1 MPAASV
7 FHHSTH
13 SPALK
18 KYLFLAAKIVVSLSL
33 LGYLLW
39 QLDWPSLIEKAG
51 NLSWWTLPVAVS
63 ILLFSLYIGTLRWSV
78 LLRTH
83 YPSFSTWLLFRHYLV
98 ATLFNNI
105 LPTAT
110 GGDLIR
116 SYYIYRYNRD
126 AVCAVSP
133 IVTERVIGLVVL
145 LAINVAAI
153 YLTDSVAIVSKTLW
167 STLTLILTGAITVL
181 TLIALPA
188 TYWPLHRILE
198 RLARFRLISFML
210 RMGEATHGYLKHPAT
225 LLIIILYSAAAQL
238 LGVLVY
244 YVLAMGLG
252 VDVSIQ
258 VILVVIPLAFMA
270 AALPISIGGMG
281 VRELATVGLLMRF
294 GIAENDAAAVA
305 LFFIPV
311 LLIASLPGLYIYLTE
326 SGNKTLLKEAEE
338 SRIN

>member
-1 MPAASV
+1 M
-7 FHHSTH
+7 
-13 SPALK
+13 K
-18 KYLFLAAKIVVSLSL
+18 KHLLLAVKITISLGL
-33 LGYLLW
+33 LGYLLS
-39 QLDWPSLIEKAG
+39 QLDWPALIEKAAD
-51 NLSWWTLPVAVS
+51 LSWWTIPLAVS
-63 ILLFSLYIGTLRWSV
+63 VLFLTLYIGTLRWAV

-83 YPSFSTWLLFRHYLV
+83 YTTFSTPLLFRHYLV

-133 IVTERVIGLVVL
+133 IVTERIIGLVVL

-153 YLTDSVAIVSKTLW
+153 YLTDSVAIVSKALW
-167 STLTLILTGAITVL
+167 STLTLILTGAVVTL

-188 TYWPLHRILE
+188 TYWPLHRMLE
-198 RLARFRLISFML
+198 RLARFRLIGFIL
-210 RMGEATHGYLKHPAT
+210 RMGEATHGYLKHPTT

-238 LGVLVY
+238 FAVLVY
-244 YVLAMGLG
+244 YILAIGLG
-252 VDVSIQ
+252 VDISIQ

-294 GIAENDAAAVA
+294 GIAESEAAAIA
-305 LFFIPV
+305 LMYIPV
-311 LLIASLPGLYIYLTE
+311 LLLASLPGLYIYL
-326 SGNKTLLKEAEE
+326 SQSANRTLLKEAEE

>member
-1 MPAASV
+1 
-7 FHHSTH
+7 
-13 SPALK
+13 LK
-18 KYLFLAAKIVVSLSL
+18 KYLLLALKITISLGL
-33 LGYLLW
+33 LGYLLS
-39 QLDWPSLIEKAG
+39 QLDWPALIDKAVG
-51 NLSWWTLPVAVS
+51 LAWWTIPLAVFV
-63 ILLFSLYIGTLRWSV
+63 LLLTLYIGTLRWAV

-83 YPSFSTWLLFRHYLV
+83 YTTFNTPLLFRHYLV

-116 SYYIYRYNRD
+116 SYYIYRHNRD
-126 AVCAVSP
+126 TVCAVSP

-153 YLTDSVAIVSKTLW
+153 YLTDSVDIVSKALW
-167 STLTLILTGAITVL
+167 STLTLILTGAIATL

-188 TYWPLHRILE
+188 TYWPIHKLLE
-198 RLARFRLISFML
+198 RLARFRIIGFIL

-225 LLIIILYSAAAQL
+225 LLKIISYSAAAQL
-238 LGVLVY
+238 FAVLVY
-244 YVLAMGLG
+244 YILAIGLG
-252 VDVSIQ
+252 VDISIQ

-294 GIAENDAAAVA
+294 GIVESDAAAIA
-305 LFFIPV
+305 LMYIPV
-311 LLIASLPGLYIYLTE
+311 LLLASLPGLYIYL
-326 SGNKTLLKEAEE
+326 SQSSNRTLLKEAEE

>member
-1 MPAASV
+1 M
-7 FHHSTH
+7 
-13 SPALK
+13 K
-18 KYLFLAAKIVVSLSL
+18 KYLLLAVKISISLGL
-33 LGYLLW
+33 LGYLLS
-39 QLDWPSLIEKAG
+39 QLDWPALLEKAAG
-51 NLSWWTLPVAVS
+51 LAWWTIPLAVS
-63 ILLFSLYIGTLRWSV
+63 VLFLTLYIGTLRWAV

-83 YPSFSTWLLFRHYLV
+83 YTTFNTPQLFRHYLV

-116 SYYIYRYNRD
+116 SYYIYRHNND

-153 YLTDSVAIVSKTLW
+153 FLTDSVDIVSKALW
-167 STLTLILTGAITVL
+167 STLTLILAGAIATL

-188 TYWPLHRILE
+188 TYWPIHRLLE
-198 RLARFRLISFML
+198 RLARFRFIGFIL
-210 RMGEATHGYLKHPAT
+210 RMGEATHGYLKHPTT

-238 LGVLVY
+238 FAVLVY
-244 YVLAMGLG
+244 YILAQGLG
-252 VDVSIQ
+252 VDISIQ

-294 GIAENDAAAVA
+294 GIAESDAA
-305 LFFIPV
+305 
-311 LLIASLPGLYIYLTE
+311 
-326 SGNKTLLKEAEE
+326 
-338 SRIN
+338 

>member
-1 MPAASV
+1 M
-7 FHHSTH
+7 
-13 SPALK
+13 K
-18 KYLFLAAKIVVSLSL
+18 KYLLLAVKISISLGL
-33 LGYLLW
+33 LGYLLS
-39 QLDWPSLIEKAG
+39 QLDWPALLDKAAG
-51 NLSWWTLPVAVS
+51 LAWWTIPLAVS
-63 ILLFSLYIGTLRWSV
+63 VLLLTLYIGTLRWAV

-83 YPSFSTWLLFRHYLV
+83 YTTFNTPLLFRHYLV

-116 SYYIYRYNRD
+116 SYYIYRHNRD

-153 YLTDSVAIVSKTLW
+153 YLTDSVDIVSKALW
-167 STLTLILTGAITVL
+167 STLTLILTGAIATL

-188 TYWPLHRILE
+188 TYWPIHRLLE
-198 RLARFRLISFML
+198 RLARFRIIGFIL
-210 RMGEATHGYLKHPAT
+210 RMGEATHGYLKHSTT
-225 LLIIILYSAAAQL
+225 LLVIILYSAAAQL
-238 LGVLVY
+238 FAVLVY
-244 YVLAMGLG
+244 YILAMGLG

-294 GIAENDAAAVA
+294 GIAESDAAAIA
-305 LFFIPV
+305 LMYIPV
-311 LLIASLPGLYIYLTE
+311 LLLASLPGLYIYL
-326 SGNKTLLKEAEE
+326 SQSSNRTLLKEAEE
-338 SRIN
+338 SRLN

>member
-1 MPAASV
+1 M
-7 FHHSTH
+7 
-13 SPALK
+13 K
-18 KYLFLAAKIVVSLSL
+18 KYLLLAVKVVVSLSL

-39 QLDWPSLIEKAG
+39 QLDWPSLISKAAS
-51 NLSWWTLPVAVS
+51 LSWWTLPLAVFL
-63 ILLFSLYIGTLRWSV
+63 LLFALYISTLRWSV

-83 YPSFSTWLLFRHYLV
+83 CPSFSTRLLFRYNLV

-116 SYYIYRYNRD
+116 SYYIYRRNRD

-145 LAINVAAI
+145 LTINVAAI
-153 YLTDSVAIVSKTLW
+153 YLTDSVAIISKTLW
-167 STLTLILTGAITVL
+167 STLILILTGSIVVL
-181 TLIALPA
+181 TLIAIPA

-198 RLARFRLISFML
+198 RLARFRLISFIL

-225 LLIIILYSAAAQL
+225 LLIIIFYSAAAQL
-238 LGVLVY
+238 LAVLVY
-244 YVLAMGLG
+244 YVLAMGLD

-258 VILVVIPLAFMA
+258 IILVVIPLAFMA

-294 GIAENDAAAVA
+294 GITENDAAAIA
-305 LFFIPV
+305 LFYIPV
-311 LLIASLPGLYIYLTE
+311 LLLASLPGLYIYL
-326 SGNKTLLKEAEE
+326 SQPSNRTLLKEAEE

>member
-1 MPAASV
+1 M
-7 FHHSTH
+7 
-13 SPALK
+13 K
-18 KYLFLAAKIVVSLSL
+18 KHLILAAKISISLGL
-33 LGYLLW
+33 LGYLLS
-39 QLDWPSLIEKAG
+39 QLDWPALIEKAAG
-51 NLSWWTLPVAVS
+51 LSWWTIPLAVS
-63 ILLFSLYIGTLRWSV
+63 VLFLTLYVGTLRWAV

-83 YPSFSTWLLFRHYLV
+83 YTTFSTWQLFRHYLV
-98 ATLFNNI
+98 ATLFNNV

-116 SYYIYRYNRD
+116 SFYIYRHNRD

-153 YLTDSVAIVSKTLW
+153 YLTDSVAIVSKALW
-167 STLTLILTGAITVL
+167 STLTLILTGAIATL

-188 TYWPLHRILE
+188 TYWPLHRMLE
-198 RLARFRLISFML
+198 RLARFRIIGFIL

-225 LLIIILYSAAAQL
+225 LLIIVLYSAAAQL
-238 LGVLVY
+238 LAVLVY
-244 YVLAMGLG
+244 YILATGLG
-252 VDVSIQ
+252 VDISIQ

-294 GIAENDAAAVA
+294 GIAESDAAAIA
-305 LFFIPV
+305 LMYIPV
-311 LLIASLPGLYIYLTE
+311 LLLASLPGLYIYLSQSSNRTI
-326 SGNKTLLKEAEE
+326 LKEAEE

>member
-1 MPAASV
+1 M
-7 FHHSTH
+7 
-13 SPALK
+13 K
-18 KYLFLAAKIVVSLSL
+18 KYLLLAAKIAVSLSL

-39 QLDWPSLIEKAG
+39 QLDWPSLINKAAA
-51 NLSWWTLPVAVS
+51 LSWWTIPLAVS
-63 ILLFSLYIGTLRWSV
+63 ILFFSLFIGTLRWSV

-83 YPSFSTWLLFRHYLV
+83 YLLFSTRLLFRHYLV

-116 SYYIYRYNRD
+116 SFYIYRHNRD
-126 AVCAVSP
+126 VVCAVSP

-167 STLTLILTGAITVL
+167 STLTLILTGAIIAI

-188 TYWPLHRILE
+188 TYWPLHRMLE
-198 RLARFRLISFML
+198 RLARFRLIGFIL
-210 RMGEATHGYLKHPAT
+210 RMGEATHSYLKDPAT

-294 GIAENDAAAVA
+294 GIAENDAAAIA

>member
-1 MPAASV
+1 M
-7 FHHSTH
+7 
-13 SPALK
+13 K
-18 KYLFLAAKIVVSLSL
+18 KYLLLATKIVVSLSL

-39 QLDWPSLIEKAG
+39 QLDWPSLIDKAAG
-51 NLSWWTLPVAVS
+51 LSWWTMPLGVS
-63 ILLFSLYIGTLRWSV
+63 ILFLTLFIGTLRWSV

-83 YPSFSTWLLFRHYLV
+83 YPSFGTLLLFRHYLV

-116 SYYIYRYNRD
+116 SFYIYRHNRD
-126 AVCAVSP
+126 AVSAVSP

-153 YLTDSVAIVSKTLW
+153 YLTDSVPIVSKTLW
-167 STLTLILTGAITVL
+167 STLTLILAGAIAFL

-198 RLARFRLISFML
+198 RLARFRLIGFIL

-225 LLIIILYSAAAQL
+225 LLIIIFYSATAQL
-238 LGVLVY
+238 LAVLVY
-244 YVLAMGLG
+244 YILAKGLG
-252 VDVSIQ
+252 VDISIQ
-258 VILVVIPLAFMA
+258 VTLVVIPLAFMA

-281 VRELATVGLLMRF
+281 VREMATVGLLIRF
-294 GIAENDAAAVA
+294 GIAENDAAAIA
-305 LFFIPV
+305 LFYIPI
-311 LLIASLPGLYIYLTE
+311 LLLASLPGLYIYLSE
-326 SGNKTLLKEAEE
+326 SGNRSLLKEAEE

>member
-1 MPAASV
+1 M
-7 FHHSTH
+7 
-13 SPALK
+13 K
-18 KYLFLAAKIVVSLSL
+18 KHLLLILKIVVSLSL
-33 LGYLLW
+33 LSYLLW
-39 QLDWPSLIEKAG
+39 QLDWPSLINKAAS
-51 NLSWWTLPVAVS
+51 LSWWTIPLAVS
-63 ILLFSLYIGTLRWSV
+63 VLFLTLFIGTLRWSV

-83 YPSFSTWLLFRHYLV
+83 YPSFSTRLLFRHYLV

-116 SYYIYRYNRD
+116 SYYIYRHNRD

-153 YLTDSVAIVSKTLW
+153 YLTESIDIVSKTLW
-167 STLTLILTGAITVL
+167 STLTLILAGAITVL

-188 TYWPLHRILE
+188 TYWPLHKMLE
-198 RLARFRLISFML
+198 RLARFRLIGFIL
-210 RMGEATHGYLKHPAT
+210 RMSEATHGYLKHPAT
-225 LLIIILYSAAAQL
+225 LLIIVLYSAAAQL
-238 LGVLVY
+238 FAVLVY
-244 YVLAMGLG
+244 YILAKGLG
-252 VDVSIQ
+252 VDISIQ
-258 VILVVIPLAFMA
+258 IILVVVPLAFMA

-305 LFFIPV
+305 LFYIPV
-311 LLIASLPGLYIYLTE
+311 LLLASLPGLYIYLSE
-326 SGNKTLLKEAEE
+326 SSNRTLLKEAEE
-338 SRIN
+338 SRIS

>member
-1 MPAASV
+1 
-7 FHHSTH
+7 
-13 SPALK
+13 LK
-18 KYLFLAAKIVVSLSL
+18 KYLLLAAKIFVSLSL

-39 QLDWPSLIEKAG
+39 QLDWPSLVIKAAS
-51 NLSWWTLPVAVS
+51 LSWWTLPLAVS
-63 ILLFSLYIGTLRWSV
+63 IFFLTLFIATLRWSV

-83 YPSFSTWLLFRHYLV
+83 YPSFSTRLLFRHYLV

-116 SYYIYRYNRD
+116 SFYIYRHNRD

-153 YLTDSVAIVSKTLW
+153 YLTDSIAIVSKTLW
-167 STLTLILTGAITVL
+167 STLTLILAGAITAL
-181 TLIALPA
+181 ALIALPA

-198 RLARFRLISFML
+198 RLARFRVIGFIL
-210 RMGEATHGYLKHPAT
+210 RMGEATHGYLKRPAT
-225 LLIIILYSAAAQL
+225 LLIIILYSATAQL
-238 LGVLVY
+238 LAVLVY
-244 YVLAMGLG
+244 YILAMGLG
-252 VDVSIQ
+252 VDISIQ
-258 VILVVIPLAFMA
+258 IILVVIPLAFMA

-281 VRELATVGLLMRF
+281 VRELTTVGLLMRF

-311 LLIASLPGLYIYLTE
+311 LLLASLPGFYIYLTE
-326 SGNKTLLKEAEE
+326 SGSKTLLKEAEE

>member
-1 MPAASV
+1 M
-7 FHHSTH
+7 
-13 SPALK
+13 K
-18 KYLFLAAKIVVSLSL
+18 KHLLLAAKVVVSLSL

-39 QLDWPSLIEKAG
+39 QLDWPSLVIKAAS
-51 NLSWWTLPVAVS
+51 LSWWTLPLAVS
-63 ILLFSLYIGTLRWSV
+63 IFFLTLFIATLRWSV

-83 YPSFSTWLLFRHYLV
+83 YPSFSTRLLFRHYLV

-116 SYYIYRYNRD
+116 SFYIYRHNRD

-153 YLTDSVAIVSKTLW
+153 YLTDSIAIVSKTLW
-167 STLTLILTGAITVL
+167 STLTLILAGAITAL
-181 TLIALPA
+181 ALIALPA

-198 RLARFRLISFML
+198 RLARFRVIGFIL
-210 RMGEATHGYLKHPAT
+210 RMGEATHGYLKRPAT
-225 LLIIILYSAAAQL
+225 LLIIILYSATAQL
-238 LGVLVY
+238 LAVLVY
-244 YVLAMGLG
+244 YILAMGLG
-252 VDVSIQ
+252 VDISIQ
-258 VILVVIPLAFMA
+258 IILVVIPLAFMA

-281 VRELATVGLLMRF
+281 VRELTTVGLLMRF

-305 LFFIPV
+305 LFYIPV
-311 LLIASLPGLYIYLTE
+311 LLLVSLPGLYIYL
-326 SGNKTLLKEAEE
+326 SQSSNRTLLKEAEE